1 MRGDTQDSILTPT
14 LSPPRRIFDLEGR
27 GRAIRNGIVPIM
39 AGDELQFV
47 EWLRSRQP
55 SHPSVVLGIGDDM
68 AMLRTTGD
76 RILVSSDMLLDGVHF
91 DTGRHSLYA
100 IGRKAIACSLSDCAA
115 MAVRPLAATVSVA
128 LPESMPL
135 ARAEELQAG
144 MFSMADE
151 FELAIAGGDTNR
163 WSHPLAIDVAVTA
176 TPYPG
181 IEPVR
186 RYGARPGDKLYVT
199 GPLGGSLLGHH
210 LAFQPRVREAQG
222 LSGRLGQRLHAM
234 IDITDGL
241 SLDLWRLCVESK
253 VGAELDERQLRGVIS
268 EDAKQAAASSRRTP
282 LDHALTD
289 GEDFELLMAVED
301 EVTDTDIP
309 FFRIGRITASGL
321 TIARDD
327 GKTESIEPRGY
338 VH

>member
-1 MRGDTQDSILTPT
+1 MRGDIHDST
-14 LSPPRRIFDLEGR
+14 LIPNPLPGR
-27 GRAIRNGIVPIM
+27 ERDNAIRNGIVPIM

-47 EWLRSRQP
+47 DWLRSRQR
-55 SHPSVVLGIGDDM
+55 SHPSVILGIGDDM
-68 AMLRTTGD
+68 AMLRTSGE

-91 DTGRHSLYA
+91 DTGRHSLSA

-128 LPESMPL
+128 LPESLPL
-135 ARAEELQAG
+135 AGAEELLAG
-144 MFSMADE
+144 MSSMAEE
-151 FELAIAGGDTNR
+151 FELVIAGGDTNR
-163 WSHPLAIDVAVTA
+163 WSHPLALDVAVTA
-176 TPYPG
+176 TPYQG

-186 RYGARPGDKLYVT
+186 RFGAKTGDELYVT

-210 LAFQPRVREAQG
+210 LVFQPRVREAQVLG
-222 LSGRLGQRLHAM
+222 ERLGQRLHAM

-253 VGAELDERQLRGVIS
+253 VGAELDERQLRGIIS
-268 EDAKQAAASSRRTP
+268 EDAGQAAVSSGRTP

-289 GEDFELLMAVED
+289 GEDFELLMAVEG
-301 EVTDTDIP
+301 EVKVMDFP
-309 FFRIGRITASGL
+309 VFRIGRIVASGL
-321 TIARDD
+321 TIARED
-327 GKTESIEPRGY
+327 GKVKALEPRGY

>member
-1 MRGDTQDSILTPT
+1 MPGAGSARIALIKTYQEAGATISGFLGF
-14 LSPPRRIFDLEGR
+14 RRAAL
-27 GRAIRNGIVPIM
+27 IM

-55 SHPSVVLGIGDDM
+55 SHPSVILGIGDDM

-91 DTGRHSLYA
+91 DTSRHSLFA

-128 LPESMPL
+128 LPESLPL
-135 ARAEELQAG
+135 TRAEELKAG

-163 WSHPLAIDVAVTA
+163 WSHPLTIDVAVTA

-186 RYGARPGDKLYVT
+186 RCGARPSDELYVT

-210 LAFQPRVREAQG
+210 LAFQPRVCEAKVLG
-222 LSGRLGQRLHAM
+222 ERLGRRLHAM
-234 IDITDGL
+234 IDVSDGL
-241 SLDLWRLCVESK
+241 ALDLWRLCIESK

-268 EDAKQAAASSRRTP
+268 EDAKQAAASSGRTP
-282 LDHALTD
+282 LDHALAD
-289 GEDFELLMAVED
+289 GEDFELLMAVNGEMTGT
-301 EVTDTDIP
+301 EFPI
-309 FFRIGRITASGL
+309 FRIGRITASGL

-327 GKTESIEPRGY
+327 GKVESLEPRGY

>member
-1 MRGDTQDSILTPT
+1 
-14 LSPPRRIFDLEGR
+14 
-27 GRAIRNGIVPIM
+27 M

-47 EWLRSRQP
+47 EWLRSRKR
-55 SHPSVVLGIGDDM
+55 SHPSVILGIGDDM
-68 AMLRTTGD
+68 AMLRTAGE

-91 DTGRHSLYA
+91 DTTLHSLFA

-115 MAVRPLAATVSVA
+115 MAVRPLAATVSLA
-128 LPESMPL
+128 LPQSLPL

-144 MFSMADE
+144 MFSMAEE

-163 WSHPLAIDVAVTA
+163 WTHPLAIDVAVTA
-176 TPYPG
+176 IPFPG

-186 RYGARPGDKLYVT
+186 RSGAKPGDRLYVT
-199 GPLGGSLLGHH
+199 GTLGGSLLGHH

-222 LSGRLGQRLHAM
+222 LSTLLGQRLHAM

-241 SLDLWRLCVESK
+241 SLDLWRLCEASK
-253 VGAELDERQLRGVIS
+253 VGAELDERQLRRIIS
-268 EDAKQAAASSRRTP
+268 EDARQAAASSGRAP

-289 GEDFELLMAVED
+289 GEDFELLLAVDGEATGMD
-301 EVTDTDIP
+301 FP
-309 FFRIGRITASGL
+309 LFRIGRITALGL

-327 GKTESIEPRGY
+327 GKIETLEPQGY

>member
-1 MRGDTQDSILTPT
+1 
-14 LSPPRRIFDLEGR
+14 
-27 GRAIRNGIVPIM
+27 
-39 AGDELQFV
+39 
-47 EWLRSRQP
+47 
-55 SHPSVVLGIGDDM
+55 
-68 AMLRTTGD
+68 
-76 RILVSSDMLLDGVHF
+76 MLLDGVHF
-91 DTGRHSLYA
+91 DTSRHSFHS

-115 MAVRPLAATVSVA
+115 MAVRPLAATVSVV

-135 ARAEELQAG
+135 AKAEELQAG
-144 MFSMADE
+144 MFTMAAE

-186 RYGARPGDKLYVT
+186 RFGARPGDMLYIT
-199 GPLGGSLLGHH
+199 GPLGGSLLKHH
-210 LAFQPRVREAQG
+210 LAFTPRVREAER
-222 LSGRLGQRLHAM
+222 LSRRLGRRLHAM

-241 SLDLWRLCVESK
+241 SLDLWRLCAGSK
-253 VGAELDERQLRGVIS
+253 VGAELNERQLRGVIS
-268 EDAKQAAASSRRTP
+268 EDARQAAASSGRTP

-289 GEDFELLMAVED
+289 GEDFELLMAVD
-301 EVTDTDIP
+301 GEVTGTDIP
-309 FFRIGRITASGL
+309 LFRIGRITASGL

-327 GKTESIEPRGY
+327 GKVEPLEPRGY

>member
-1 MRGDTQDSILTPT
+1 MPGDRSAQSALKTTNQEAGAYHSGFL
-14 LSPPRRIFDLEGR
+14 
-27 GRAIRNGIVPIM
+27 GIQRMALFM

-47 EWLRSRQP
+47 EWLRRRQ
-55 SHPSVVLGIGDDM
+55 SNHPSVIVGVGDDM

-91 DTGRHSLYA
+91 DTCRHSLHV

-128 LPESMPL
+128 LPQRMPL
-135 ARAEELQAG
+135 ARAEELLTG
-144 MFSMADE
+144 IFSMAEE

-181 IEPVR
+181 IEPIR
-186 RYGARPGDKLYVT
+186 RDGARPGNELYVT

-210 LAFQPRVREAQG
+210 LAFQPRVREAKD
-222 LSGRLGQRLHAM
+222 LSGRLGQRLRAM

-241 SLDLWRLCVESK
+241 SLDLWRLCTESK
-253 VGAELDERQLRGVIS
+253 VGAQLDERQLRGVVS
-268 EDAKQAAASSRRTP
+268 DDAKQAAASSGRTP

-289 GEDFELLMAVED
+289 GEDFELLMAVD
-301 EVTDTDIP
+301 GEVTGADIP
-309 FFRIGRITASGL
+309 LFRIGRITASGL
-321 TIARDD
+321 TMARDN
-327 GKTESIEPRGY
+327 GKVESLEPRGY

>member
-1 MRGDTQDSILTPT
+1 
-14 LSPPRRIFDLEGR
+14 
-27 GRAIRNGIVPIM
+27 M

-47 EWLRSRQP
+47 EWLRSRQR
-55 SHPSVVLGIGDDM
+55 SHPSVIFGIGDDM
-68 AMLRTTGD
+68 ALLRTTGD

-91 DTGRHSLYA
+91 GTSRHSIYA

-128 LPESMPL
+128 LPRNLPL
-135 ARAEELQAG
+135 EGAEELLAG
-144 MFSMADE
+144 MSSMAEE

-163 WSHPLAIDVAVTA
+163 WPHALAIDVAVTA
-176 TPYPG
+176 TPNLG

-186 RYGARPGDKLYVT
+186 RYGARPGDELYVT

-210 LAFQPRVREAQG
+210 LAFQPRVREAKM
-222 LSGRLGQRLHAM
+222 LAERLGRRLHAM

-253 VGAELDERQLRGVIS
+253 VGAELDERELRGVIS
-268 EDAKQAAASSRRTP
+268 EDANQAAAFSGRAP

-289 GEDFELLMAVED
+289 GEDFELLMAVDGEA
-301 EVTDTDIP
+301 TGTDIP
-309 FFRIGRITASGL
+309 IFRIGQITASGL
-321 TIARDD
+321 TISRDD
-327 GKTESIEPRGY
+327 GVVETLEPRGY